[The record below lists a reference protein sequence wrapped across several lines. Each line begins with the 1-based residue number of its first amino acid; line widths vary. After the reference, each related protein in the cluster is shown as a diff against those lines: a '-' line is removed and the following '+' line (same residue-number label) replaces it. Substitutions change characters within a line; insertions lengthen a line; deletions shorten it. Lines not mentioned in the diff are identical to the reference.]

1 MTTPRKRGRNA
12 PRNPAQSPP
21 LLSLQKARTV
31 AWRVIETE
39 VFTDLWAER
48 GLSESH
54 KKTLKERL
62 VKNPDRGDP
71 IPGCGLL
78 RKERM
83 ADPVRRVGARGG
95 LRVIF
100 STFSDIAVVWLI
112 TVYGKDEQE
121 DLPKEEV
128 GPLCEAVKRL
138 ASEERIRL
146 RRQLDSR

>member
-1 MTTPRKRGRNA
+1 MTRPRKRRRNA
-12 PRNPAQSPP
+12 AHTPAQSPP
-21 LLSLQKARTV
+21 LLSLQKTRTV

-48 GLSESH
+48 GLSESR
-54 KKTLKERL
+54 KKTLTDRL
-62 VKNPDRGDP
+62 AKNPDRGDP

-100 STFSDIAVVWLI
+100 SAFSDIAVVWLI
-112 TVYGKDEQE
+112 TVYGKNDQE
-121 DLPKEEV
+121 DLSKEEV
-128 GPLCEAVKRL
+128 GPLCEAVKYL
-138 ASEERIRL
+138 ASEERQRL
-146 RRQLDSR
+146 RRQQETR

>member
-1 MTTPRKRGRNA
+1 MRKGRRDPTA
-12 PRNPAQSPP
+12 SPP
-21 LLSLQKARTV
+21 LLPLHLTRRFV
-31 AWRVIETE
+31 WRVIETE
-39 VFTDLWAER
+39 VFTELWAER
-48 GLSESH
+48 GLSESD
-54 KKTLKERL
+54 KKTLRERL

-100 STFSDIAVVWLI
+100 SAFSDIAVVWLI
-112 TVYGKDEQE
+112 TVYGKDEQH
-121 DLPKEEV
+121 DVPKKDI

-138 ASEERIRL
+138 ALEERQRQ
-146 RRQLDSR
+146 RRQQEKR

>member
-1 MTTPRKRGRNA
+1 MTPRRKHGRK
-12 PRNPAQSPP
+12 PARHPAKSPP
-21 LLSLQKARTV
+21 LLPLQQTRRV

-39 VFTDLWAER
+39 VFTELWAER
-48 GLSESH
+48 GLRES
-54 KKTLKERL
+54 LKDDLKNRL

-83 ADPVRRVGARGG
+83 VDPVRRKGARGG

-100 STFSDIAVVWLI
+100 SAFSDIAVVWLI
-112 TVYGKDEQE
+112 TVYGKDEQD
-121 DLPKEEV
+121 DLPKDEV

-138 ASEERIRL
+138 ASEERHRL
-146 RRQLDSR
+146 RRQQETR

>member
-1 MTTPRKRGRNA
+1 MTTPRKRGRNV
-12 PRNPAQSPP
+12 PRHPAQSPP
-21 LLSLQKARTV
+21 LLSLQQARTV

-39 VFTDLWAER
+39 VFTDLWSGR

-54 KKTLKERL
+54 KKTLKDRL

-83 ADPVRRVGARGG
+83 ADPVRRRGARGG

-100 STFSDIAVVWLI
+100 SAFSDIAVVWLI

-138 ASEERIRL
+138 ASEERNRL
-146 RRQLDSR
+146 HRQQETR